1 MGYFENY
8 SHEEIEQ
15 IVALSTS
22 YKDFAR
28 KIGYSH
34 TCSGDTL
41 KMLRLKLEDYDTEHF
56 GLVANSS
63 KRTPEDTF
71 VSNSTASQH
80 TLRELYKRGNY
91 STYECAICGQQP
103 FWNEKEMTLILDH
116 INGINN
122 DDVLEN
128 LRWVCPNCNSQLETT
143 GSRNPNRKVFAKKFY
158 CIDCGKEISK
168 GSNRCQDCSSK
179 ARTTPLEEMP
189 VSRNQLKSLIRNKS
203 FVQIGR
209 DFGVSDN
216 AIRKWCEKFDLP
228 RKKTDISKYSDE
240 EWNNL

>member
-8 SHEEIEQ
+8 TPAEIEQ

-22 YKDFAR
+22 YRDFAR
-28 KIGYSH
+28 KIGYSN

-41 KMLRLKLEDYDTEHF
+41 KMLQNKLLNYNTSHF
-56 GLVANSS
+56 GQQKQIVERN
-63 KRTPEDTF
+63 EDNIF
-71 VSNSTASQH
+71 IENSTASQKV
-80 TLRELYKRGNY
+80 LRTWYEKGQYSEYKC
-91 STYECAICGQQP
+91 SICGQDP
-103 FWNEKEMTLILDH
+103 YWNGKPMTLILDH

-122 DDVLEN
+122 DDVLQN

-143 GSRNPNRKVFAKKFY
+143 GSRNPNRKIFAKKFY
-158 CIDCGKEISK
+158 CSECGKEISK
-168 GSNRCQDCSSK
+168 GSTKCIACESK
-179 ARTTPLEEMP
+179 SRIVPLEKML
-189 VSRNQLKSLIRNKS
+189 VSREQLKDLIRNKS
-203 FVQIGR
+203 FAQIGR

-228 RKKTDISKYSDE
+228 RKKSEIAKYSDE